1 MLVALRKTSLVDF
14 PGKVAAVLFF
24 RGCNLRCPWCQN
36 RQLVVPG
43 TPDDGLLSLEEALRH
58 IEKRRAILGGV
69 ALSGGEPTLYT
80 GLAAL
85 IARIKA
91 LGLAV
96 KLDTNGMAPHV
107 LKELFRQRETTPDY
121 IALDLKVAPVR
132 YVELGGKVS
141 GTTAGI
147 AAAPKVSDTAVD
159 AAAPKVSDTTTEA
172 AVHLQESAALIRASG
187 ILHEFRSLALPDGFF
202 ADSDIDALAPLVDD
216 APWFFRPFQPGNCLD
231 TAWDELPATSEDT
244 CAELAAYARL
254 RKKRVVKLKLDPQNV
269 AKKGV
274 MG

>member
-1 MLVALRKTSLVDF
+1 MNYFEEKCQRTNSEPKQETIIMLVALRKTSLVDF

-36 RQLVVPG
+36 RQLVVPDA
-43 TPDDGLLSLEEALRH
+43 PDDGLLSLEEALHH

-69 ALSGGEPTLYT
+69 ALSGGEPTLYA

-96 KLDTNGMAPHV
+96 KLDTNGMAPQV
-107 LKELFRQRETTPDY
+107 LEELFRQKETTPDY
-121 IALDLKVAPVR
+121 IALDLKVAPAR

-141 GTTAGI
+141 
-147 AAAPKVSDTAVD
+147 DTMSSIIVAR
-159 AAAPKVSDTTTEA
+159 KVSDTTAEVG
-172 AVHLQESAALIRASG
+172 VHLQESAALIRASG

-216 APWFFRPFQPGNCLD
+216 VPWFFRPFQPGNCLD
-231 TAWDELPATSEDT
+231 TTWDELPATSEDA
-244 CAELAAYARL
+244 CAELAAHARL
-254 RKKRVVKLKLDPQNV
+254 WGKANRE
-269 AKKGV
+269 A
-274 MG
+274 

>member
-14 PGKVAAVLFF
+14 PGKVAAALFF

-36 RQLVVPG
+36 RQLVL
-43 TPDDGLLSLEEALRH
+43 PDAPDEELLSLEEALCH

-69 ALSGGEPTLYT
+69 ALSGGEPTLYAS
-80 GLAAL
+80 LATL

-96 KLDTNGMAPHV
+96 KLDTNGMAPHA
-107 LKELFRQRETTPDY
+107 LEELLRDRETTPDY
-121 IALDLKVAPVR
+121 IALDLKVAPAR
-132 YVELGGKVS
+132 YAELGC
-141 GTTAGI
+141 
-147 AAAPKVSDTAVD
+147 KVSDTTARE
-159 AAAPKVSDTTTEA
+159 AMAKVSDTTTEA
-172 AVHLQESAALIRASG
+172 ATHLKESAALIRASG

-231 TAWDELPATSEDT
+231 TAWDELPATSEDA
-244 CAELAAYARL
+244 CVELAAHARL
-254 RKKRVVKLKLDPQNV
+254 RR
-269 AKKGV
+269 A
-274 MG
+274 

>member
-36 RQLVVPG
+36 RQLVVPDA
-43 TPDDGLLSLEEALRH
+43 PDDGLLPLEEALHH

-69 ALSGGEPTLYT
+69 ALSGGEPTLYA

-96 KLDTNGMAPHV
+96 KLDTNGMAPQTLEV
-107 LKELFRQRETTPDY
+107 LFRQSETTPDY
-121 IALDLKVAPVR
+121 IALDLKVAPAR

-141 GTTAGI
+141 DTTAGE
-147 AAAPKVSDTAVD
+147 AVAKVSDTMSSIVAR
-159 AAAPKVSDTTTEA
+159 KVSDTTAEVG
-172 AVHLQESAALIRASG
+172 VHLQESAALIRASG

-231 TAWDELPATSEDT
+231 TAWDELPATSEDA
-244 CAELAAYARL
+244 CAELAALARL
-254 RKKRVVKLKLDPQNV
+254 R
-269 AKKGV
+269 A
-274 MG
+274 